1 MGPILAAVDFS
12 DATPGVINTARDL
25 ARTFSV
31 KLYLLHVATGSKPDT
46 AEHGI
51 NPRSNRQLAA
61 EAFRREHR
69 ELQALAAPLQSACPP
84 QVTPLLI
91 QGLPGEKILQES
103 RRLDAGMIVMGTHGH
118 GKLYDLLMGTVSREV
133 LQSAFCP
140 VVMVPYQ
147 LQTLG

>member
-1 MGPILAAVDFS
+1 MGPILATVDFS

-25 ARTFSV
+25 AQTFSV
-31 KLYLLHVATGSKPDT
+31 KLYLLHVAGSKPDT
-46 AEHGI
+46 AEHTTK
-51 NPRSNRQLAA
+51 PRSNRQLAA
-61 EAFRREHR
+61 EAFRWEHR
-69 ELQALAAPLQSACPP
+69 TLQALAAPLQSACPLR
-84 QVTPLLI
+84 VTPLLI

-118 GKLYDLLMGTVSREV
+118 GKLYDLLMGSVSREV

-147 LQTLG
+147 LKTLG